1 MENTD
6 EVINYHESKFID
18 QNGLL
23 QTLKIPVVQ
32 DLARLKTLPRNFIRN
47 PAATDPIPADTL
59 FEAIDMAKLRGES
72 GRVSELRKL
81 ARISKEWGM
90 FTIENHG
97 LDPWVL
103 EHVKNVVKGFFEL
116 PFEEKKSSVGTYMST
131 DNMGYGRNFVKSED
145 QPLDWIDRLAMKAAP
160 EGATDG
166 LCVWPKNP
174 ANFRQVIEKYVKAAR
189 EVLDELLQ
197 ALAEAISLDKG
208 AFSQYFDQKSSE
220 INVRVNYYP
229 PCPRP
234 DLALGITPHTDGS
247 ALTLLLQFESS
258 NGLQVCKDNQWL
270 TVPWPC
276 NTLLVNLGDFI
287 EIMSNGRLKS
297 SWHRAMTQ
305 SDTDRFSVA
314 LFYIPPAQMEIGP
327 VKDGEPIDEEY
338 KKVVVGEYLKHF
350 YKVNPTATK
359 EAIMFAKRADV
370 AHRSRIK
377 MKAEHLK
384 MMMVEHQR
392 RPKPR

>member
-1 MENTD
+1 MGHVYD
-6 EVINYHESKFID
+6 RKPRVGSVGI
-18 QNGLL
+18 G
-23 QTLKIPVVQ
+23 
-32 DLARLKTLPRNFIRN
+32 AR
-47 PAATDPIPADTL
+47 
-59 FEAIDMAKLRGES
+59 E
-72 GRVSELRKL
+72 
-81 ARISKEWGM
+81 
-90 FTIENHG
+90 
-97 LDPWVL
+97 
-103 EHVKNVVKGFFEL
+103 NVVKGFFEL

-174 ANFRQVIEKYVKAAR
+174 ANFRHVIEKYVKAAR

-208 AFSQYFDQKSSE
+208 AFLQYFDQKTSE

-234 DLALGITPHTDGS
+234 DLALGITPPHRRQCPHTL
-247 ALTLLLQFESS
+247 APIRILEWAP
-258 NGLQVCKDNQWL
+258 N
-270 TVPWPC
+270 
-276 NTLLVNLGDFI
+276 FI

-297 SWHRAMTQ
+297 SWHRAVTQ

-359 EAIMFAKRADV
+359 EAIMFAKIRAIMPPWKKNTENSRNTYVEPQTTEHAEGDQIDSSV
-370 AHRSRIK
+370 ARREDDPIREHKPREDQGRRDDQKFPIIGPMSTKDGKRSSRIEIVNE
-377 MKAEHLK
+377 MTH
-384 MMMVEHQR
+384 
-392 RPKPR
+392 

>member
-1 MENTD
+1 
-6 EVINYHESKFID
+6 
-18 QNGLL
+18 
-23 QTLKIPVVQ
+23 
-32 DLARLKTLPRNFIRN
+32 
-47 PAATDPIPADTL
+47 
-59 FEAIDMAKLRGES
+59 MAKLRGGS
-72 GRVSELRKL
+72 GYRVSELRKL
-81 ARISKEWGM
+81 ARVSKEWGM

-174 ANFRQVIEKYVKAAR
+174 ANFRLVIEKYVKAAR

-208 AFSQYFDQKSSE
+208 AFSQYFDQKTSE
-220 INVRVNYYP
+220 IN
-229 PCPRP
+229 C
-234 DLALGITPHTDGS
+234 PHTL
-247 ALTLLLQFESS
+247 APFESS

-297 SWHRAMTQ
+297 SWHRAVTQ

-314 LFYIPPAQMEIGP
+314 LFYIPPAQLEIGP

-359 EAIMFAKRADV
+359 EAIMFAKV
-370 AHRSRIK
+370 N
-377 MKAEHLK
+377 
-384 MMMVEHQR
+384 
-392 RPKPR
+392 